1 MVEMSSEL
9 IPLLPKKSIDVEH
22 ACFEP
27 QIILPSKGAITVT
40 LSTALDKAYY
50 LFTHLGLGMLVVTDD
65 SNRLQGILTR
75 EHFKT
80 VLHR

>member
-1 MVEMSSEL
+1 MMRMHAPDL
-9 IPLLPKKSIDVEH
+9 KLLFRGTER
-22 ACFEP
+22 
-27 QIILPSKGAITVT
+27 AITVT

-80 VLHR
+80 VLQR